1 MTPSTACCTRRQRRA
16 RPTSFQCCVRVHA
29 ETRIIGPVFFML
41 SLFSPLAH
49 VIVRSA
55 AGANRSYLDD
65 DGQTPLHAA
74 IANGHVDSVERLT
87 AHLPCDEMHVVD
99 KYKMVPMHAQQRMPF
114 YSSLRMHALTTAL
127 RARYERSCRCTL
139 RARAAIPTLSLY
151 SSPAARESPTRQC
164 RRHGLQREEPQH
176 LQLRRRV
183 AVVVAA
189 VVLGTRSPSKSVVAG
204 RAFTRA
210 RPLARSEAQAAHSDA
225 AERDWRQRRLYC

>member
-1 MTPSTACCTRRQRRA
+1 
-16 RPTSFQCCVRVHA
+16 
-29 ETRIIGPVFFML
+29 ML
-41 SLFSPLAH
+41 SLFSPLVLMLLCA
-49 VIVRSA
+49 VA

-99 KYKMVPMHAQQRMPF
+99 KYKMVRMHAQQRMPF
-114 YSSLRMHALTTAL
+114 YFSLRMHALTTAL

-164 RRHGLQREEPQH
+164 RRHGLQKEEPQH

-183 AVVVAA
+183 AVVV
-189 VVLGTRSPSKSVVAG
+189 VVALLETRSPSKASP
-204 RAFTRA
+204 RTRLHPSPA
-210 RPLARSEAQAAHSDA
+210 ALPFRSASSS
-225 AERDWRQRRLYC
+225 